1 MSEIRPSREL
11 IGKPIISMTNGV
23 SIGKVVDILIDP
35 GRVQVA
41 ALVTSKGGLLAR
53 GAGVEAIP
61 ANEVKVW
68 GQDAVLVSQPDVIA
82 GEDQLPEK
90 QQWLSV
96 VDQVKGR
103 DVVSIDGT
111 RIGQLND
118 IVLNT
123 QGQLVAY
130 DLAHVLV
137 TGPVAQTKRIP
148 AEATRSFGRDVLI
161 VDIVQADEGQAPAPP
176 PEDQPDAGGIV

>member
-1 MSEIRPSREL
+1 MSDIRPSREL

-35 GRVQVA
+35 GTTQVA
-41 ALVTSKGGLLAR
+41 ALVTSRGGLLAR
-53 GAGVEAIP
+53 GVGIEAIP
-61 ANEVKVW
+61 AQEVQVW
-68 GQDAVLVSQPDVIA
+68 GQDAVLVNRPDVIT
-82 GEDQLPEK
+82 GEDQLPDR
-90 QQWLSV
+90 QHWLSV
-96 VDQVKGR
+96 VDQIKGR

-137 TGPVAQTKRIP
+137 TGPVAQSKRIP

-161 VDIVQADEGQAPAPP
+161 VDQVQADEAQAEEQP
-176 PEDQPDAGGIV
+176 PEG

>member
-1 MSEIRPSREL
+1 MSDIRPSRDL

-23 SIGKVVDILIDP
+23 SIGKVVDILIDS
-35 GRVQVA
+35 GTAHVA

-53 GAGVEAIP
+53 GAGMEAIP
-61 ANEVKVW
+61 AQDVQVW
-68 GQDAVLVSQPDVIA
+68 GQDAVLVSRPDVII
-82 GEDQLPEK
+82 GEDQLPER
-90 QQWLSV
+90 QNWLSV

-123 QGQLVAY
+123 QGQLIAY

-137 TGPVAQTKRIP
+137 TGPVAQSKRIP
-148 AEATRSFGRDVLI
+148 AETTRSFGQDVLI
-161 VDIVQADEGQAPAPP
+161 VDKLQADEAPAEEPP
-176 PEDQPDAGGIV
+176 PEA

>member
-1 MSEIRPSREL
+1 MSDIRPSRDL

-23 SIGKVVDILIDP
+23 SIGKVVDILFDP
-35 GRVQVA
+35 DAAHVA

-53 GAGVEAIP
+53 GAGMEAIP
-61 ANEVKVW
+61 AQDVQVW
-68 GQDAVLVSQPDVIA
+68 GQDAVLVSRPDVVT
-82 GEDQLPEK
+82 GEDQLPER
-90 QQWLSV
+90 QHWLSV
-96 VDQVKGR
+96 VEQVKGR

-123 QGQLVAY
+123 QGELVAY

-137 TGPVAQTKRIP
+137 SGPVTQSKRIP
-148 AEATRSFGRDVLI
+148 AQTTRSFGRDVLI
-161 VDIVQADEGQAPAPP
+161 VDKLQADEAPAEELP
-176 PEDQPDAGGIV
+176 PEA